1 MHVSFDISMIFEN
14 NQYRI
19 SRVFFLFLKINVFL
33 FFYFYITCVFL
44 FTINN
49 PRIGAHKLK
58 YCVVECT
65 NRVKSEKS
73 KISGPQTWWMVRVC
87 QLIFVHKFQ
96 SCHFRHMLLVAFLC
110 RVLPFLFTNLYH
122 SRSIISH
129 FLKLACVFYYSF
141 IIYKYNVFTVD
152 NNN

>member
-14 NQYRI
+14 NHYRI

-96 SCHFRHMLLVAFLC
+96 SCHFSHMLPFYVGSYPFSSQIYTTHALSFL
-110 RVLPFLFTNLYH
+110 TSSN
-122 SRSIISH
+122 
-129 FLKLACVFYYSF
+129 
-141 IIYKYNVFTVD
+141 
-152 NNN
+152 